1 MTPYFDHPHLLHK
14 IQITGML
21 IENSHNRHPLI
32 LVVMFKP
39 KTR

>member
-14 IQITGML
+14 IQITML
-21 IENSHNRHPLI
+21 IENTHNRHPLI